1 MQSRFKLTEK
11 DLQPSNEQ
19 ALDSF
24 YSGIKSLETKRSMD
38 KNLKTF
44 LVDICEDILH
54 GDYKQRA
61 GEFVL
66 VAKKDQEKAIQII
79 FAYVNHLKK
88 RTLIGKA
95 EPNYLNPST
104 VPNKIKPIKKLLDM
118 NGVGLAWKRIYS
130 TYPEHNNIYKGRA
143 YTKKEIKRMLE
154 FSDGIS
160 TDFII
165 LAASSGGFRLGAW
178 DSLRWGDLF
187 TVIKSSERYKV
198 IETPDDNSD
207 VVCAGLTI
215 YSGTSEEYK
224 TLISI
229 EAWRK
234 LQEYKK
240 EWIVKVKRRPE
251 KNDPLIIERFSK
263 PKALTSLAVKN
274 RIQKILIRSGIRIPL
289 TEGNR
294 RYDVPLTHGFRRYW
308 DKVMMETSSNSDK
321 LASLVKKERLLGHGG
336 IVKTDKNYYWTE
348 IVDLVPEY
356 LKAMPELMINDDSQ
370 LKERLEENEKTLGK
384 KKDIEKEKN
393 QLRNMLDELEAKIQ
407 RMQKYD
413 KKN

>member
-1 MQSRFKLTEK
+1 
-11 DLQPSNEQ
+11 
-19 ALDSF
+19 
-24 YSGIKSLETKRSMD
+24 MD

-61 GEFVL
+61 SEFVL

-88 RTLIGKA
+88 RTLIEKA
-95 EPNYLNPST
+95 EPEYLNPST

-130 TYPEHNNIYKGRA
+130 AYPEHNNTYKGRA
-143 YTKKEIKRMLE
+143 YTKKEIKQMLE
-154 FSDGIS
+154 YSDRIS

-178 DSLRWGDLF
+178 DSMKWGNLF
-187 TVIKSSERYKV
+187 SVIKNHDGFQI
-198 IETPDDNSD
+198 IETFEDHTLT
-207 VVCAGLTI
+207 VCAGITI
-215 YSGTSEEYK
+215 YGGTPDEYRA
-224 TLISI
+224 LISI

-240 EWIVKVKRRPE
+240 EWIAKAKRKPE

-274 RIQKILIRSGIRIPL
+274 RIQKILVRSGIRIPL

-308 DKVMMETSSNSDK
+308 DKVMMETSSKSDK

-336 IVKTDKNYYWTE
+336 IVKTDKNYYWTD

-370 LKERLEENEKTLGK
+370 LRERVAEYEKTVGNV
-384 KKDIEKEKN
+384 KDIEKEKN
-393 QLRNMLDELEAKIQ
+393 RLRNMLDELEFKIEM
-407 RMQKYD
+407 MQKYD
-413 KKN
+413 KKPSF